1 MPKWA
6 LYSALLIVTSCGG
19 FTLFTDK
26 NLKQNREIASVAME
40 RLISEENKSFGAE
53 IDEKLFTLYNYYAI
67 AYRDLF
73 EFDESITDS
82 DLEELYQSSP
92 YLGMVAVRTQVDEIE
107 NELIEIS
114 KLNDNK
120 TKSDIQRVHI
130 LKERISIFARK
141 SALATLA
148 MHNLGSNLGLKLNEK
163 IKMTHSDLLEE
174 IKVLDTNKDFQIYDK
189 NIDHLSH
196 MLATDI
202 KSNAK
207 KFRPSETEAGNIS
220 GNEFPAKV
228 WALTFNN
235 GPHKTFTPE
244 VLQNLQNKN
253 LTATF
258 FLLGKQLSLANEE
271 ALLIKKAGM
280 ELGSHAFSHKELTKM
295 GFVNI
300 EKEIGLA
307 TKSMEEK
314 LNMDIKFFR
323 LPYGSGMEVPSI
335 RQQIAKNNLIHA
347 YWNIDTLD
355 WLAQHPDRIV
365 SRTKK
370 LMEKTSRDS
379 GIILFHDVHKRS
391 VTASLEIMDFLKQ
404 DGRRTCTLGEIIED
418 MNQRRKSVC
427 SQKSY

>member
-1 MPKWA
+1 MRRAPPPA
-6 LYSALLIVTSCGG
+6 DGDRSGEGLAEHLDRVGEAARESNHRAVPDLGGLAPTNADHQLRMCGAHRSDDLVG
-19 FTLFTDK
+19 RGDVPVDDDPETDGPRAG
-26 NLKQNREIASVAME
+26 LAGRGDP
-40 RLISEENKSFGAE
+40 RLH
-53 IDEKLFTLYNYYAI
+53 
-67 AYRDLF
+67 RD
-73 EFDESITDS
+73 
-82 DLEELYQSSP
+82 
-92 YLGMVAVRTQVDEIE
+92 VRTQVDEIE